1 MTDRPR
7 YRINVVSEQ
16 TGVPEATLRAWE
28 RRYQVPKP
36 ERTPS
41 GYRIYSRDDVAQV
54 QQIRALCEQG
64 MSPAEAAKQV
74 ALRKAE
80 RAAAGQV
87 EANAADASE
96 PTAEG
101 TFELRFVEEFRFET
115 RNAAGIASLGDL
127 LRVMDKAAVLAASR
141 YATRPAVV
149 VSSQGLSVDVAVK
162 NGQLLEVVAQVIQA
176 GPISMSLKVTC
187 YRADLVGTHELVCQ
201 GRFVAVPAEQ

>member
-80 RAAAGQV
+80 RGATPEQAEAG
-87 EANAADASE
+87 A
-96 PTAEG
+96 PAEG
-101 TFELRFVEEFRFET
+101 TETAFELRLVEDFHFEP
-115 RNAAGIASLGDL
+115 RNPAGVASLGDL
-127 LRVMDKAAVLAASR
+127 VRVMDKAAVLAASR
-141 YATRPAVV
+141 FSSRPAVI
-149 VSSQGLSVDVAVK
+149 VSSQGLSIDVAVR
-162 NGQLLEVVAQVIQA
+162 NGQMLEVVAQVTQA
-176 GPISMSLKVTC
+176 GPISMNLRVAC
-187 YRADLVGTHELVCQ
+187 YRADMVGTQELVCQ
-201 GRFVAVPAEQ
+201 ARFVAVPAEA